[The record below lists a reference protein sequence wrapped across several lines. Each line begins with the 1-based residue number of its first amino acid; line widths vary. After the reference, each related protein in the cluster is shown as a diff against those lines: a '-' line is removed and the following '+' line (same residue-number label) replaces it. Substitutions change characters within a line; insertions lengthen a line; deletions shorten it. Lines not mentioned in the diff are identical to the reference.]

1 MLLNEFGEL
10 VKNEWQKT
18 GIIRPN
24 IVIDAFVVMPNHLHG
39 IIIIT
44 DNDNGHSRY
53 SRDSRRDT
61 LQRVST
67 TITITITITDTNTIT
82 DTDTITDTEM
92 GTETDMGTPEQ
103 FGKPTKYSIP
113 TIARLFKSTTT
124 RQYIINNPKQWKED
138 NLNKFL

>member
-1 MLLNEFGEL
+1 M
-10 VKNEWQKT
+10 
-18 GIIRPN
+18 
-24 IVIDAFVVMPNHLHG
+24 
-39 IIIIT
+39 
-44 DNDNGHSRY
+44 DNDDDGRGFRGGGN
-53 SRDSRRDT
+53 RRDT

-67 TITITITITDTNTIT
+67 TITITIT

-92 GTETDMGTPEQ
+92 GTETDTGTIEQ

-124 RQYIINNPKQWKED
+124 RQYIINNPKQWKEG